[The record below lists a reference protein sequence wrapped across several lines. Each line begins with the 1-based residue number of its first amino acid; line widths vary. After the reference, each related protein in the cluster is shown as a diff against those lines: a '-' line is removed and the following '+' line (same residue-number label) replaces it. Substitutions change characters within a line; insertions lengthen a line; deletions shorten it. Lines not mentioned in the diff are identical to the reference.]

1 MSDRY
6 TTCALLSMVM
16 FTASFMYQSTIL
28 NPMLSSVYE
37 MEPEKSSLLYTL
49 AGVSFFI
56 TTPVAF

>member
-1 MSDRY
+1 
-6 TTCALLSMVM
+6 MVM

-28 NPMLSSVYE
+28 NPMLNSTYE

-49 AGVSFFI
+49 AGISFLV